1 MTAGVK
7 YSGAKPLA
15 QITYT
20 NADQQIKNYQTYQP
34 SRLQSPLVQLAVKLS
49 VSISFCFDME
59 QFDEIITF
67 ASVNSDGC
75 LQ

>member
-1 MTAGVK
+1 MTM
-7 YSGAKPLA
+7 
-15 QITYT
+15 
-20 NADQQIKNYQTYQP
+20 
-34 SRLQSPLVQLAVKLS
+34 LVQLAVKLS

-59 QFDEIITF
+59 QFDEIVTF